1 VVIPKREGIE
11 MITTDNRE
19 PIERKHR
26 LTPSE
31 ISPDRKKVSRVTVS
45 SLAKMYDRAPL
56 TMRDIAKLRGF
67 IRDEVQCILPLAIR
81 AVEGD
86 IKWTPQQ
93 VSLFR
98 TLMAKVVPDLSQ
110 SHTTIEH
117 RHVDVNKL
125 SRDELEAI
133 ASGLH
138 DGQVEESPSKGVLSD
153 EKSST

>member
-1 VVIPKREGIE
+1 MPKREGVE
-11 MITTDNRE
+11 MIDADTRE

-26 LTPSE
+26 LTPTE
-31 ISPDRKKVSRVTVS
+31 ISPNRKRVSRVTVS
-45 SLAKMYDRAPL
+45 TLAKMYDRAPL

-110 SHTTIEH
+110 SHTTVEH
-117 RHVDVNKL
+117 RHVDVNRL
-125 SRDELEAI
+125 SRDELEEI
-133 ASGLH
+133 ASGLR
-138 DGQVEESPSKGVLSD
+138 DGEVEESPSKGVLTD
-153 EKSST
+153 EESST